1 MDILAIREKTKDW
14 FKQYRCIGLVVAAG
28 LLLMLLP
35 VSRETESQPQEV
47 YPQQTPAL
55 QEQLGELLSHM
66 QGAGKV
72 RVLLTE
78 GAGEEILYQTD
89 QDFRTDTRQSDTVI
103 ITGEDRVQTGLVR
116 QVNPPEY
123 LGAVV
128 LCQGADNASV
138 KLSIVEAVS
147 KATGLT
153 TDRIT
158 VLKMK

>member
-1 MDILAIREKTKDW
+1 MDNVAIREKFGDW
-14 FKQYRCIGLVVAAG
+14 VKKYRYALVVLLAGLV
-28 LLLMLLP
+28 LMLLP
-35 VSRETESQPQEV
+35 DRAQPDDS
-47 YPQQTPAL
+47 PQQVHQEQQPAL
-55 QEQLGELLSHM
+55 QDQLSDLLSHM
-66 QGAGKV
+66 KGAGKV
-72 RVLLTE
+72 RVLLTTA
-78 GAGEEILYQTD
+78 AGEETLYQTD
-89 QDFRTDTRQSDTVI
+89 RDLGTDDQKADTVI
-103 ITGEDRVQTGLVR
+103 VTGSDRAQTGLVR

-128 LCQGADNASV
+128 LCQGADNAAV

>member
-1 MDILAIREKTKDW
+1 MDIVAIREKAKDW
-14 FKQYRCIGLVVAAG
+14 VKQYKFVALILALG

-35 VSRETESQPQEV
+35 EKQEQASV
-47 YPQQTPAL
+47 PAEAAQAQTPEL
-55 QEQLGELLSHM
+55 QEQLSELLSHM
-66 QGAGKV
+66 KGAGKV
-72 RVLLTE
+72 RVLLTQC
-78 GAGEEILYQTD
+78 AGEETLYQTD
-89 QDFRTDTRQSDTVI
+89 GDIREDARQSDTVI
-103 ITGEDRVQTGLVR
+103 ITDSDRSQYGLVR

-128 LCQGADNASV
+128 LCQGADNPSV

>member
-1 MDILAIREKTKDW
+1 MVHGCVACHTYEVNIRRAD
-14 FKQYRCIGLVVAAG
+14 
-28 LLLMLLP
+28 P
-35 VSRETESQPQEV
+35 
-47 YPQQTPAL
+47 
-55 QEQLGELLSHM
+55 
-66 QGAGKV
+66 
-72 RVLLTE
+72 
-78 GAGEEILYQTD
+78 
-89 QDFRTDTRQSDTVI
+89 
-103 ITGEDRVQTGLVR
+103 GLVR

-128 LCQGADNASV
+128 LCQGADNPSV

>member
-1 MDILAIREKTKDW
+1 MDIVAIREKARDW
-14 FKQYRCIGLVVAAG
+14 LKQYKFVALVLTAG
-28 LLLMLLP
+28 LFLMLLP
-35 VSRETESQPQEV
+35 EQPNENSAPVEVRQEQ
-47 YPQQTPAL
+47 QQTL
-55 QEQLGELLSHM
+55 QEQLSELLSHM
-66 QGAGKV
+66 KGAGKV
-72 RVLLTE
+72 RVLLTL
-78 GAGEEILYQTD
+78 GAGEEIVYQTD
-89 QDFRTDTRQSDTVI
+89 RELREDAQQSDTVI
-103 ITGEDRVQTGLVR
+103 VTGSDREQTGLVR

-128 LCQGADNASV
+128 LCQGADTPSV

>member
-1 MDILAIREKTKDW
+1 MDMVAIREKARDW
-14 FKQYRCIGLVVAAG
+14 IKQYKFVALILAAG
-28 LLLMLLP
+28 FFLMLMPAAPEKQTAP
-35 VSRETESQPQEV
+35 VEGSRE
-47 YPQQTPAL
+47 PQQTL
-55 QEQLGELLSHM
+55 QEQLSELLSHM
-66 QGAGKV
+66 KGAGKV
-72 RVLLTE
+72 RVLLTYE
-78 GAGEEILYQTD
+78 TGEETLYQTD
-89 QDFRTDTRQSDTVI
+89 RNLRDDAQQTDTVI
-103 ITGEDRVQTGLVR
+103 VTGADRAQTGLVR

-128 LCQGADNASV
+128 LCQGADNPSV